1 MPRPVPFLA
10 AGAALGAV
18 VATAVWGVLFH
29 VGASLTAALLAGAG
43 AGLLAAVTLLAIR
56 RPPTRQARHGK
67 SWLQNIPLA
76 IVSPDGRWQRVSRRL
91 AAMLRTSRRQ
101 LRGQSMFDDV
111 HPHYREAVAAWL
123 REGNA
128 DDADIRVVLLVKRHD
143 QAAPSRGIYVRLRA
157 WARRDATGGLLAWRC
172 SLTNATRELRAQRAL
187 RAGAA
192 ATAQV
197 RDRLRHVED
206 DFDRLKISYRDL
218 YHNAP
223 VMYFSLDAE
232 GRLVTFND
240 TLIRTLGYER
250 STLQG
255 CRYSDLLAEPNH
267 GTPVIFSQPHER
279 EEEWE
284 TQWRRQD
291 GGVIDVL
298 LHTVAIFD
306 AQGRFVR
313 WRSSALDFTER
324 TRLTQELRDRHDE
337 VERANARLRLINSEL
352 EDFTYVVS
360 HDLKQP
366 LRTLQAYSRLLA
378 QEFAS
383 QLGPDGFQYINHL
396 LQASQ
401 RLGNLIDDLLALS
414 QAGRATR
421 APKAFNLIEAVATVR
436 RDLVDLIQRKEAV
449 VLTEGSLP
457 QVVGDPARITQ
468 LLSNLVANGLKYN
481 QSAAPQV
488 VIGQAEDQNEPGQ
501 AVIYVRD
508 NGIGIEAQHHQR
520 IFGLFRRLHEGD
532 QYEGTG
538 AGLAICKKIVEAHG
552 GRIWVKSQ
560 PSHGSTFVFTLPKP
574 GPTPAPARR
583 ADSFRAPNGPPS
595 ASTILAG
602 SSPPPGAPT
611 PVPTPRLPMDG
622 GTASAAETV
631 HVLLVE
637 DMADVAAVIQKL
649 GRRSGLRVTWYDTAE
664 KAWDYLQDHQ
674 PDFMLLDIN
683 LPGMNGIELCRRI
696 RTVLRS
702 KTPIAMFSQ
711 EQRPDE
717 IARLRE
723 MGADY
728 FLSKD
733 LLSRPDLWQKK
744 LAELIA
750 RSRTLA

>member
-1 MPRPVPFLA
+1 M
-10 AGAALGAV
+10 
-18 VATAVWGVLFH
+18 FH
-29 VGASLTAALLAGAG
+29 VGASLTAALLAGGG
-43 AGLLAAVTLLAIR
+43 AGLLAALTLLAVR
-56 RPPTRQARHGK
+56 RPLTRRTRRGK

-91 AAMLRTSRRQ
+91 AAMLRTSPRQ
-101 LRGQSMFDDV
+101 LRNQSVFDAI

-123 REGNA
+123 RDASA

-143 QAAPSRGIYVRLRA
+143 QAVPSRGIYVRLRA
-157 WARRDATGGLLAWRC
+157 WARRDAAGQLVAWRC

-192 ATAQV
+192 ETAQVRAETAQV

-250 STLQG
+250 GELQG
-255 CRYSDLLAEPNH
+255 RRYTELLAEPTH

-306 AQGRFVR
+306 AEGRFVR

-560 PSHGSTFVFTLPKP
+560 PGHGSTFFLTLPKP
-574 GPTPAPARR
+574 ATPQPARSS
-583 ADSFRAPNGPPS
+583 DSFRAPNGPPS
-595 ASTILAG
+595 PPTVSARSST
-602 SSPPPGAPT
+602 PPGAPT
-611 PVPTPRLPMDG
+611 PVPTRRLPMDG
-622 GTASAAETV
+622 GTASTAETV

-674 PDFMLLDIN
+674 PDFLLLDIN

-702 KTPIAMFSQ
+702 KTPIAIFSQ

-733 LLSRPDLWQKK
+733 LLSRPDLWQKQ

-750 RSRTLA
+750 RSRAPV

>member
-1 MPRPVPFLA
+1 LLDALLMPRPISLLA
-10 AGAALGAV
+10 AGAALGTVIAT
-18 VATAVWGVLFH
+18 VAWGVLVH
-29 VGASLTAALLAGAG
+29 VDASLPAALLTGAG
-43 AGLLAAVTLLAIR
+43 TGILAAGSALAVTHALGRQRQR
-56 RPPTRQARHGK
+56 RAS
-67 SWLQNIPLA
+67 SWLQQLPLA
-76 IVSPDGRWQRVSRRL
+76 IVNPDGRWRRVSRRL
-91 AAMLRTSRRQ
+91 AAMLRTPRGQ
-101 LRGQSMFDDV
+101 LRDRPILDYV
-111 HPHYREAVAAWL
+111 HPGYRDAVTAWL
-123 REGNA
+123 GDSA
-128 DDADIRVVLLVKRHD
+128 GADADIRIVLLVRP
-143 QAAPSRGIYVRLRA
+143 QGAAAPSRGIYVRLRA
-157 WARRDATGGLLAWRC
+157 WARRDAAGRVVAWRC
-172 SLTNATRELRAQRAL
+172 SFTNTTRELRAQRQA
-187 RAGAA
+187 RGRRGQ
-192 ATAQV
+192 TAQLHDMF
-197 RDRLRHVED
+197 RQIEED
-206 DFDRLKISYRDL
+206 FERLKLSYRDL

-223 VMYFSLDAE
+223 VMYFSLDTE

-240 TLIRTLGYER
+240 TFVRTLGYER
-250 STLQG
+250 AELQG
-255 CRYSDLLAEPNH
+255 RRYSELLAEPD
-267 GTPVIFSQPHER
+267 GRTPVIFSQPNER
-279 EEEWE
+279 EEKWE
-284 TQWRRQD
+284 TQWRRRD
-291 GGVIDVL
+291 SGVIDVS
-298 LHTVAIFD
+298 LHIVAVFD
-306 AQGRFVR
+306 AGGRFVR

-324 TRLTQELRDRHDE
+324 KRLTQELRDRHDE
-337 VERANARLRLINSEL
+337 VERANARLRHINSEL

-378 QEFAS
+378 QEFAG
-383 QLGPDGFQYINHL
+383 QLGADGFQYINHL

-414 QAGRATR
+414 QAGRGTR
-421 APKAFNLIEAVATVR
+421 AAKAFNLIEVVATVR

-457 QVVGDPARITQ
+457 QVVGDPQRITQ

-488 VIGQAEDQNEPGQ
+488 VIGQAEDERETEH

-520 IFGLFRRLHEGD
+520 IFGLFRRLHEGE

-560 PSHGSTFVFTLPKP
+560 PGHGSTFFFTLPRP
-574 GPTPAPARR
+574 PAAL
-583 ADSFRAPNGPPS
+583 AP
-595 ASTILAG
+595 
-602 SSPPPGAPT
+602 SSPPEPLKSPDPLKSSNGPSPSSALAGPSVSPIDT
-611 PVPTPRLPMDG
+611 
-622 GTASAAETV
+622 GTTATAEPID
-631 HVLLVE
+631 VLLVE

-649 GRRSGLRVTWYDTAE
+649 GRRSGLHVTWCETAE

-683 LPGMNGIELCRRI
+683 LPGMDGIELCRRI
-696 RTVLRS
+696 RTILRS

-717 IARLRE
+717 IAKLRE

-744 LAELIA
+744 LAELIGK
-750 RSRTLA
+750 RGLV